1 MRCLKTLSVIVWMIL
16 VLTLTD
22 VSQIVYCI
30 RWTPEFLMKE
40 FFRFFLQYDVT
51 QFHWCKCVLSLTLF
65 FQIII
70 NQQNA
75 ANIKHG
81 YQYQCH
87 HINILPFTG
96 LLLSSELHT
105 NDAITM
111 KTTLARYMLP
121 PSDPG
126 ESQCWYLY
134 DVNHQHECFIMLWL
148 LCVLY

>member
-1 MRCLKTLSVIVWMIL
+1 MIL
-16 VLTLTD
+16 MLTLTNA
-22 VSQIVYCI
+22 SQIVYCSRGEMNTWVSFSWKNFQI
-30 RWTPEFLMKE
+30 
-40 FFRFFLQYDVT
+40 FLQYDVT

-65 FQIII
+65 LQIII

-75 ANIKHG
+75 AN
-81 YQYQCH
+81 
-87 HINILPFTG
+87 INILPFTG

-105 NDAITM
+105 NDAITT
-111 KTTLARYMLP
+111 KTTLTRYMLP